1 MKKLLQSACLLL
13 MATLALQ
20 ASAHRVTL
28 TELPAPSDVAIDV
41 AKMAHQPQKMSKV
54 ENYADQIVVG
64 NVTYGIDKTEGKAVV
79 LGLTDATI
87 KNLVLANEVTF
98 DDVSYPVKEI
108 GNSAFRENGTI
119 ETVQLP
125 NQLECVGPYSFL
137 MCRKLKSIALPDACQ
152 FVDTCAFQQC
162 VSMTSIDLNQIKKLG
177 VQAFWGDSALTSF
190 TFPETLDSIPSHQ
203 LVNCVSLTKVEFN
216 NNHLKTLAGSIFMY
230 CTALTEVKFPETIDV
245 MGAAVCWSC
254 SMLSNVELPTNLT
267 MLPAQTFVSCTSL
280 KTVILPDSYTAIDG
294 SAFFGAGLEYI
305 NIENIVEF
313 GGQCFIGCPLLGMPN
328 IVLNDNCT
336 AIPKGVFRQTG
347 IKTFTASPNL
357 VSLGSEAFYECPNLC
372 GVTLNEGLEE
382 IGHLAF
388 VRCPNIT
395 YVTIPSTVTVVDGYA
410 FWGSG
415 LQTLVCKATTPPENL
430 TECDYVMDYSVP
442 TLYVPEESIEAYRAA
457 PYWQK
462 FTNIKPLSEAPE
474 EPRIEIITIDGIL
487 YRVDLTHGT
496 AILINGAAASGD
508 FVVPNTLTYSPDVV
522 CTVIGIGNGAFDEN
536 TNLTSITLNEDLETI
551 GDDAFQ
557 YSSIP
562 ALHLPAKVQSVGH
575 DFHYKATSLAEITVD
590 ENNPYLCAE
599 NSLLMSK
606 DKKIVWGFPV
616 ANPATELILPEEVEI
631 VKDDAVNRCK
641 NLLTIVINDNCKTI
655 ENGAFDNCTSCT
667 SLTMGKGIE
676 YVGEQAFRSFKSITE
691 LTLPDNLIE
700 IGRHGFGWCQ
710 NLKVLNFNDKL
721 EKIGNIAFNHND
733 ALEVVDLP
741 ASVTYIDAYAFN
753 NSNAITEFRCRA
765 MVPPQVITDL
775 WEPQDHYI
783 NIPLLVPAGCEE
795 AYANAPVWQKFSVIE
810 ALPSTG
816 IDAVETVADAT
827 VVGIYTIDGKRLSE
841 MRSGVNIV
849 RMSDGTSRK
858 VIK

>member
-1 MKKLLQSACLLL
+1 

-98 DDVSYPVKEI
+98 DDVTYPVKEI

-230 CTALTEVKFPETIDV
+230 CTALTEVKFPETIDD
-245 MGAAVCWSC
+245 MGTAVCWSC

-313 GGQCFIGCPLLGMPN
+313 GGQCFIDCPLLGMPN

-336 AIPKGVFRQTG
+336 AIPKGVFRGTG

-562 ALHLPAKVQSVGH
+562 ALHLGAKVRTVGH

-631 VKDDAVNRCK
+631 VKDDAINRCK
-641 NLLTIVINDNCKTI
+641 NLLTIVINDNCKII
-655 ENGAFDNCTSCT
+655 ESYAFDNCTACT
-667 SLTMGKGIE
+667 SLTMGKNITF
-676 YVGEQAFRSFKSITE
+676 VGHMAFRSFKALTE
-691 LTLPDNLIE
+691 LTLPDELLE
-700 IGRHGFGWCQ
+700 IDDYGFSF
-710 NLKVLNFNDKL
+710 NTNVKSLVLPNKV
-721 EKIGNIAFNHND
+721 ERIGQGAFNHFD
-733 ALEVVDLP
+733 ACERFELP
-741 ASVTYIDAYAFN
+741 ASLTNYGPTPFSNCNSLQEMINHAAEPPVLNDELFNDESLYSTVTLF
-753 NSNAITEFRCRA
+753 
-765 MVPPQVITDL
+765 
-775 WEPQDHYI
+775 
-783 NIPLLVPAGCEE
+783 VPAGSKE
-795 AYANAPVWQKFSVIE
+795 AYDNANIWQKFIYIEEMPVSSVDGVR
-810 ALPSTG
+810 T
-816 IDAVETVADAT
+816 IDSAT
-827 VVGIYTIDGKRLSE
+827 VVGIYTIDGKRLSQ
-841 MRSGVNIV
+841 MQPGVNIV

>member
-1 MKKLLQSACLLL
+1 MKKLLRSACLFL
-13 MATLALQ
+13 MAALALQ
-20 ASAHRVTL
+20 ASAEFAMKPT
-28 TELPAPSDVAIDV
+28 TETRDVAV
-41 AKMAHQPQKMSKV
+41 AYKSQPTRGHKV
-54 ENYADQIVVG
+54 KHYADEMTLNG
-64 NVTYGIDKTEGKAVV
+64 VTYGIDKERNMALALGAEATMTDVV
-79 LGLTDATI
+79 IAD
-87 KNLVLANEVTF
+87 EVNY
-98 DDVSYPVKEI
+98 DGVNYVVKEI
-108 GNSAFRENGTI
+108 ADTAFI
-119 ETVQLP
+119 YHPMASVQLP
-125 NQLECVGPYSFL
+125 Q
-137 MCRKLKSIALPDACQ
+137 
-152 FVDTCAFQQC
+152 
-162 VSMTSIDLNQIKKLG
+162 
-177 VQAFWGDSALTSF
+177 
-190 TFPETLDSIPSHQ
+190 H
-203 LVNCVSLTKVEFN
+203 LVRIGN
-216 NNHLKTLAGSIFMY
+216 
-230 CTALTEVKFPETIDV
+230 
-245 MGAAVCWSC
+245 
-254 SMLSNVELPTNLT
+254 
-267 MLPAQTFVSCTSL
+267 
-280 KTVILPDSYTAIDG
+280 
-294 SAFFGAGLEYI
+294 FG
-305 NIENIVEF
+305 
-313 GGQCFIGCPLLGMPN
+313 
-328 IVLNDNCT
+328 
-336 AIPKGVFRQTG
+336 
-347 IKTFTASPNL
+347 
-357 VSLGSEAFYECPNLC
+357 FYECPNLTSVDIPNSVEVVDTSAFFHCINLANVKIGENVEKIMVSAFYQDSALTSIDIPASVKYLGAACFSYCANLRNINFLGDHMDKIDYQCFGWC
-372 GVTLNEGLEE
+372 GLQELILPEYVGAIANCMCWWNKNLTHVELPKNLDTTPGQGFVACEALKNIVLPPSYTKLGGDCFFGCVGLESINLE
-382 IGHLAF
+382 
-388 VRCPNIT
+388 NIT
-395 YVTIPSTVTVVDGYA
+395 YYEHACLYTCTNLAIDLVMNDNTTYVGQFALANSGITSVKTGSKTETIDEQGFYECNNLESVELPEGLQAIGSLAFCRDAKIRRIDLPSTLTFCDGFA
-410 FWGSG
+410 FWGTDG
-415 LQTLVCKATTPPENL
+415 LNTLICRAVTPPDRLNEYEL
-430 TECDYVMDYSVP
+430 VTDYSLA
-442 TLYVPEESIEAYRAA
+442 TLYVPDESIEAYQAA

-462 FTNIKPLSEAPE
+462 FERIMPLSEAPN
-474 EPRIEIITIDGIL
+474 IATVTLDGAVYEL
-487 YRVDLTHGT
+487 DLTHGT
-496 AILINGAAASGD
+496 AILVDGKGTSGD
-508 FVVPNTLTYSPDVV
+508 FVVPNTITYSPDVV
-522 CTVIGIGNGAFDEN
+522 CTVIGIGKGAFDEN

-562 ALHLPAKVQSVGH
+562 ALHLGPKVQSVGH

-606 DKKIVWGFPV
+606 DKKVVWGYPV

-631 VKDDAVNRCK
+631 VKSDAVNRSK

-721 EKIGNIAFNHND
+721 EKIGNIAFYHND

-753 NSNAITEFRCRA
+753 TCDAITEFRCRA
-765 MVPPQVITDL
+765 TVPPEVITDL

-816 IDAVETVADAT
+816 IDAVETAADAT

-841 MRSGVNIV
+841 MRSGVNIL